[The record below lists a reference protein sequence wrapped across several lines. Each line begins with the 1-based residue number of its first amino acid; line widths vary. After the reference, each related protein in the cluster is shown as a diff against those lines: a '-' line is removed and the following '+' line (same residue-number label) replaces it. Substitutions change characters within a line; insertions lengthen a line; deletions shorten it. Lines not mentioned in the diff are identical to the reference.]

1 MHFGALSHKKDRL
14 TVPAGM
20 PVAIIKRGI
29 FGPEIIRFRIA
40 RGKPPAH
47 FLYARATFFGAF
59 IVLFIKGIGH
69 TPKR

>member
-1 MHFGALSHKKDRL
+1 
-14 TVPAGM
+14 M
-20 PVAIIKRGI
+20 PVAVVQRGI
-29 FGPEIIRFRIA
+29 LGPEIIRFRIA

-47 FLYARATFFGAF
+47 FLYARAPFFCAF

>member
-1 MHFGALSHKKDRL
+1 
-14 TVPAGM
+14 M

-47 FLYARATFFGAF
+47 FLYARLALFGSF
-59 IVLFIKGIGH
+59 VSCTGPLRVRNVLFVKGISH

>member
-1 MHFGALSHKKDRL
+1 
-14 TVPAGM
+14 M
-20 PVAIIKRGI
+20 PVAVVQRGI

-47 FLYARATFFGAF
+47 FLYARASFFRAF